1 MNESERKQY
10 LIQFGSRVKKLRK
23 NKGMTQLE
31 LAVKAGYAD
40 GANPSATISKIEHGQ
55 IDVTQS
61 KCADLAFALEVEPY
75 ELFCDSQ
82 TARMIAYA
90 EKMKEIAND
99 HK

>member
-1 MNESERKQY
+1 MNESERREY
-10 LIQFGSRVKKLRK
+10 LTQFGSRVKELRK

-31 LAVKAGYAD
+31 LAVKAGYTD

-75 ELFCDSQ
+75 ELFCDKQ
-82 TARMIAYA
+82 TARMISYA
-90 EKMKEIAND
+90 VKMQEIAND
-99 HK
+99 NK